1 MRTENYK
8 VGEIVELRIPNE
20 DTTKKGVI
28 VDITF
33 VGESDYLDDSDYAV
47 IVYTNNMLYKAC
59 YTENICGLCGQG
71 DDYNLKHS
79 YSSLA
84 YCKDLIKCSIPEYDK
99 LLGQD
104 TIYNKEYNIGDIV
117 DITVPDVGSIKGVIL
132 HVYKENNTN
141 DKSKGDNSEDITRQF
156 VTYHCAVYANSC
168 VYEIRF
174 STHSVKY
181 FYCGFPPYDGEIIGR
196 ETKIS
201 EYYTQF
207 NPKYVRT
214 IAENCTIPKYDE
226 LLK

>member
-20 DTTKKGVI
+20 DTTKKGII

-33 VGESDYLDDSDYAV
+33 IHDSNHLGENDYLA
-47 IVYTNNMLYKAC
+47 IVYANNMLYKTC
-59 YTENICGLCGQG
+59 YTKSTCGQ
-71 DDYNLKHS
+71 DNNCDLEYLYSNLT
-79 YSSLA
+79 
-84 YCKDLIKCSIPEYDK
+84 YCKDLTKCSIPEYDK

-117 DITVPDVGSIKGVIL
+117 DITIPDVGSIKGVIL
-132 HVYKENNTN
+132 HVYKESTN
-141 DKSKGDNSEDITRQF
+141 DKSKSDNGEDITRQF
-156 VTYHCAVYANSC
+156 VTYHCAVYANNC

>member
-8 VGEIVELRIPNE
+8 VGEIVELKIPNE
-20 DTTKKGVI
+20 DTTKKGII
-28 VDITF
+28 VDITSI
-33 VGESDYLDDSDYAV
+33 GNSDHLSDNNYLA
-47 IVYTNNMLYKAC
+47 IVYANNMLYKAC
-59 YTENICGLCGQG
+59 YTKSICGQG
-71 DDYNLKHS
+71 DDCDLEYS
-79 YSSLA
+79 YSNLA

-99 LLGQD
+99 LLGQN

-141 DKSKGDNSEDITRQF
+141 DKSKGDNGEDITRQF
-156 VTYHCAVYANSC
+156 VTYHCAVYANNC

>member
-20 DTTKKGVI
+20 DATKKGII

-33 VGESDYLDDSDYAV
+33 IGDSNNLGDSNYIA
-47 IVYTNNMLYKAC
+47 IVYTNNMLYKAY
-59 YTENICGLCGQG
+59 YTESICDLE
-71 DDYNLKHS
+71 YS
-79 YSSLA
+79 YSNLE
-84 YCKDLIKCSIPEYDK
+84 YCKDLTKCSMPEYDK
-99 LLGQD
+99 LLGQG
-104 TIYNKEYNIGDIV
+104 TIYNKEYNIEDIV

-132 HVYKENNTN
+132 HVYKESTN
-141 DKSKGDNSEDITRQF
+141 DKSKSDNGEDITRQF
-156 VTYHCAVYANSC
+156 VTYHCAVYANNC

>member
-20 DTTKKGVI
+20 DTTKKGII

-33 VGESDYLDDSDYAV
+33 VGESDYLGDSDYAA
-47 IVYTNNMLYKAC
+47 IVYANNMLYKAS
-59 YTENICGLCGQG
+59 YTESICGQ
-71 DDYNLKHS
+71 DDNCDLEYS
-79 YSSLA
+79 YSNLE
-84 YCKDLIKCSIPEYDK
+84 YCEDLIKCSIPEYDK
-99 LLGQD
+99 LLGQN

-132 HVYKENNTN
+132 HVYKESTN
-141 DKSKGDNSEDITRQF
+141 DKSKGDNGEDITRQLI
-156 VTYHCAVYANSC
+156 TYHCAVYANSC

-174 STHSVKY
+174 LTHSIKH

>member
-8 VGEIVELRIPNE
+8 VGEIVKLRIPNE
-20 DTTKKGVI
+20 DTTKKGII

-33 VGESDYLDDSDYAV
+33 IGDSNHLGDSNYIA
-47 IVYTNNMLYKAC
+47 IVYTNNMLYKAY
-59 YTENICGLCGQG
+59 YTESICDLE
-71 DDYNLKHS
+71 YS
-79 YSSLA
+79 YSNLT

-99 LLGQD
+99 LLGQH

-117 DITVPDVGSIKGVIL
+117 DITIPDVGSIKGVIL
-132 HVYKENNTN
+132 HVYKESTN
-141 DKSKGDNSEDITRQF
+141 DKSKGDNGEDITRQLI
-156 VTYHCAVYANSC
+156 TYHCAVYANSC

-174 STHSVKY
+174 LTHSIKH

-207 NPKYVRT
+207 KPKYVRT
-214 IAENCTIPKYDE
+214 IVENCTIPKYDE

>member
-20 DTTKKGVI
+20 DTTKKGII

-33 VGESDYLDDSDYAV
+33 VSESDYLGDSDYAA

-59 YTENICGLCGQG
+59 YTESICGQ
-71 DDYNLKHS
+71 DDNCDLEYS
-79 YSSLA
+79 YSNLA

-117 DITVPDVGSIKGVIL
+117 DITIPDVGSIKGVIL
-132 HVYKENNTN
+132 NVYKENTN
-141 DKSKGDNSEDITRQF
+141 DKSKGDNGEDITRQLI
-156 VTYHCAVYANSC
+156 TYHCTVYANSC
-168 VYEIRF
+168 IYEIRF
-174 STHSVKY
+174 LTHYIKH

>member
-1 MRTENYK
+1 
-8 VGEIVELRIPNE
+8 
-20 DTTKKGVI
+20 
-28 VDITF
+28 
-33 VGESDYLDDSDYAV
+33 
-47 IVYTNNMLYKAC
+47 MLYKAC
-59 YTENICGLCGQG
+59 YTKSICGQG
-71 DDYNLKHS
+71 DGCDLEYS
-79 YSSLA
+79 YSNLA
-84 YCKDLIKCSIPEYDK
+84 YCKVLTKCSIPEYDK

-104 TIYNKEYNIGDIV
+104 TIYNKEYNIEDIV

-141 DKSKGDNSEDITRQF
+141 DKSKGDNGEDITRQLI
-156 VTYHCAVYANSC
+156 TYHCAVYANSC
-168 VYEIRF
+168 IYEIRF
-174 STHSVKY
+174 LTHSIKH

>member
-20 DTTKKGVI
+20 DTAKKGII

-33 VGESDYLDDSDYAV
+33 VGESDYLGDSDYAA
-47 IVYTNNMLYKAC
+47 IVYANNMLYKAC
-59 YTENICGLCGQG
+59 YTESICGQ
-71 DDYNLKHS
+71 DDGCDLVYS
-79 YSSLA
+79 YSNLE
-84 YCKDLIKCSIPEYDK
+84 YCEDLTKCSIPEYDK

-104 TIYNKEYNIGDIV
+104 TMYNKEYNIEDIV

-132 HVYKENNTN
+132 HVYKESTN
-141 DKSKGDNSEDITRQF
+141 DKSKGDNGEDITRQV

-174 STHSVKY
+174 LTHSIKH

-207 NPKYVRT
+207 KPKYVRT

>member
-20 DTTKKGVI
+20 DTTKKGII

-33 VGESDYLDDSDYAV
+33 IGDSNNLGDSNYIA
-47 IVYTNNMLYKAC
+47 IVYTNNMLYKAY
-59 YTENICGLCGQG
+59 YTESICDLE
-71 DDYNLKHS
+71 YS
-79 YSSLA
+79 YSNLE
-84 YCKDLIKCSIPEYDK
+84 YCKDLTKCSIPEYDK
-99 LLGQD
+99 LLGQG

-132 HVYKENNTN
+132 HVYKESTN
-141 DKSKGDNSEDITRQF
+141 DKSKSDNGEDITRQF
-156 VTYHCAVYANSC
+156 VTYHCAVYANNC

>member
-20 DTTKKGVI
+20 DTTKKGII

-33 VGESDYLDDSDYAV
+33 VGDSDCLGDSNYIV
-47 IVYTNNMLYKAC
+47 IVYTNNMLYKAY
-59 YTENICGLCGQG
+59 YTESICDLE
-71 DDYNLKHS
+71 YS
-79 YSSLA
+79 YSNLE
-84 YCKDLIKCSIPEYDK
+84 YCKDLTKCSIPEYDK

-132 HVYKENNTN
+132 HVYKESTN
-141 DKSKGDNSEDITRQF
+141 DKSKGDNGEDITRQLI
-156 VTYHCAVYANSC
+156 TYHCAVYANSC
-168 VYEIRF
+168 IYEIRF
-174 STHSVKY
+174 LTHSIKH

-207 NPKYVRT
+207 KPKYVRT

>member
-8 VGEIVELRIPNE
+8 VGEIAELRIPNE
-20 DTTKKGVI
+20 DTTKKGII

-33 VGESDYLDDSDYAV
+33 IGDSNNLGDSNYIA
-47 IVYTNNMLYKAC
+47 IVYTNNMLYKAY
-59 YTENICGLCGQG
+59 YTESICDLE
-71 DDYNLKHS
+71 YS
-79 YSSLA
+79 YSNLT
-84 YCKDLIKCSIPEYDK
+84 YCKDLTKCSMPEYDK

-117 DITVPDVGSIKGVIL
+117 DITIPDVGSIKGVIL
-132 HVYKENNTN
+132 HVYKESTN
-141 DKSKGDNSEDITRQF
+141 DKSKSDNGEDVTRQF

-168 VYEIRF
+168 IYEIRF

>member
-20 DTTKKGVI
+20 DTTKKGII

-33 VGESDYLDDSDYAV
+33 IGDSNNLGDSNYIA
-47 IVYTNNMLYKAC
+47 IVYTNNMLYKAY
-59 YTENICGLCGQG
+59 YTESICDLE
-71 DDYNLKHS
+71 YS
-79 YSSLA
+79 YSNLE
-84 YCKDLIKCSIPEYDK
+84 YCEDLTKCSIPEYDK

-132 HVYKENNTN
+132 HVYKESTN
-141 DKSKGDNSEDITRQF
+141 DKSKSDNGEDVTRQF
-156 VTYHCAVYANSC
+156 VTYHCAVYANNC
-168 VYEIRF
+168 IYEIRF

>member
-20 DTTKKGVI
+20 DTTKKGII

-33 VGESDYLDDSDYAV
+33 VGESDYLGDNDYTA
-47 IVYTNNMLYKAC
+47 IVYTNNMLYKAY
-59 YTENICGLCGQG
+59 YTESICDLE
-71 DDYNLKHS
+71 YS
-79 YSSLA
+79 YSNLE
-84 YCKDLIKCSIPEYDK
+84 YCKDLTKCSIPEYDK
-99 LLGQD
+99 LLGQG
-104 TIYNKEYNIGDIV
+104 TIYNKEYNIEDIV

-132 HVYKENNTN
+132 HVYKESTN
-141 DKSKGDNSEDITRQF
+141 DKSKSDNGEDVTRQF
-156 VTYHCAVYANSC
+156 VTYHCAVYANNC

>member
-20 DTTKKGVI
+20 DTTKKGII

-33 VGESDYLDDSDYAV
+33 VGESDYLGDSDYAA
-47 IVYTNNMLYKAC
+47 IVYANNMLYKTC
-59 YTENICGLCGQG
+59 YTESICGQ
-71 DDYNLKHS
+71 DDNCDLEYS
-79 YSSLA
+79 YSNLE
-84 YCKDLIKCSIPEYDK
+84 YCEDLIKCSIPEYDK

-117 DITVPDVGSIKGVIL
+117 DITIPDVGSIKGVIL
-132 HVYKENNTN
+132 HVYKESTN
-141 DKSKGDNSEDITRQF
+141 DKSKGDNGEDITRQLI
-156 VTYHCAVYANSC
+156 TYHCAVYANSC

-174 STHSVKY
+174 ITHSIKH

-214 IAENCTIPKYDE
+214 IVENCTIPKYNE

>member
-8 VGEIVELRIPNE
+8 VGEVVELRIPIE
-20 DTTKKGVI
+20 ATIKKGII
-28 VDITF
+28 VDITSI
-33 VGESDYLDDSDYAV
+33 GNSDPLGDNDYLA
-47 IVYTNNMLYKAC
+47 IIYTNNMLYKAC
-59 YTENICGLCGQG
+59 YTKSICGQG
-71 DDYNLKHS
+71 DDCNLEYS
-79 YSSLA
+79 YSSLI
-84 YCKDLIKCSIPEYDK
+84 YCKDLTKCSIPEYDK

-117 DITVPDVGSIKGVIL
+117 DITIPDVGSIKGVIL
-132 HVYKENNTN
+132 HVYKESTN
-141 DKSKGDNSEDITRQF
+141 DKSKGDNGEDITRQF
-156 VTYHCAVYANSC
+156 VTYHCAVYANSY

-174 STHSVKY
+174 STHSIKH

>member
-20 DTTKKGVI
+20 DTTKKGII

-33 VGESDYLDDSDYAV
+33 IGDSNHLGDSNYIA
-47 IVYTNNMLYKAC
+47 IVYTNNMLYKAY
-59 YTENICGLCGQG
+59 YTESICDLE
-71 DDYNLKHS
+71 YS
-79 YSSLA
+79 YSNLE
-84 YCKDLIKCSIPEYDK
+84 YCKDLTKCSMPEYDK

-117 DITVPDVGSIKGVIL
+117 DITIPDVGSIKGVIL
-132 HVYKENNTN
+132 HVYKESTN
-141 DKSKGDNSEDITRQF
+141 DKSKSDNGEDITRQF
-156 VTYHCAVYANSC
+156 VTYHCAVYANNC

>member
-20 DTTKKGVI
+20 DTTKKGII

-33 VGESDYLDDSDYAV
+33 VGESDYLGDSDYAA
-47 IVYTNNMLYKAC
+47 IVYTNNMLYKAY
-59 YTENICGLCGQG
+59 YTESICDLE
-71 DDYNLKHS
+71 YS
-79 YSSLA
+79 YSNLE
-84 YCKDLIKCSIPEYDK
+84 YCKDLTKCSMPEYDK
-99 LLGQD
+99 LLGQG

-132 HVYKENNTN
+132 HVYKESTN
-141 DKSKGDNSEDITRQF
+141 DKSKGDNGEDITRQF
-156 VTYHCAVYANSC
+156 VTYHCAVYANNC

>member
-20 DTTKKGVI
+20 DTTKKGII

-33 VGESDYLDDSDYAV
+33 VGDSDCLGDSNYIV
-47 IVYTNNMLYKAC
+47 IVYTNNMLYKAY
-59 YTENICGLCGQG
+59 YTESICDLE
-71 DDYNLKHS
+71 YS
-79 YSSLA
+79 YSNLE
-84 YCKDLIKCSIPEYDK
+84 YCKDLTKCSIPEYDK
-99 LLGQD
+99 LLGQH

-117 DITVPDVGSIKGVIL
+117 DITIPDVGSIKGVIL
-132 HVYKENNTN
+132 HVYKESTK
-141 DKSKGDNSEDITRQF
+141 DKSKGDNGEDITRQLI
-156 VTYHCAVYANSC
+156 TYHCAVYANSC

-174 STHSVKY
+174 ITHSIKH

>member
-20 DTTKKGVI
+20 DTTKKGII

-33 VGESDYLDDSDYAV
+33 VGDSNHLGDSNYIA
-47 IVYTNNMLYKAC
+47 IVYTNNMLYKAY
-59 YTENICGLCGQG
+59 YTESIC
-71 DDYNLKHS
+71 NLEYS
-79 YSSLA
+79 YSNLE
-84 YCKDLIKCSIPEYDK
+84 YCKDLTKCSIPEYDK

-117 DITVPDVGSIKGVIL
+117 DITIPDVGSIKGVIL
-132 HVYKENNTN
+132 HVYKEGTN
-141 DKSKGDNSEDITRQF
+141 DKSKSDNGEDVTRQF
-156 VTYHCAVYANSC
+156 VTYHCAVYANNC

>member
-20 DTTKKGVI
+20 DTTKKGII

-33 VGESDYLDDSDYAV
+33 VGDSDYLGDSNYIA
-47 IVYTNNMLYKAC
+47 IVYTNNMLYKAY
-59 YTENICGLCGQG
+59 YTESICDLE
-71 DDYNLKHS
+71 YS
-79 YSSLA
+79 YSNLE
-84 YCKDLIKCSIPEYDK
+84 YCKDLTKCSIPEYDK

-117 DITVPDVGSIKGVIL
+117 DITIPEVGSIKGVIL
-132 HVYKENNTN
+132 HVYKESTN
-141 DKSKGDNSEDITRQF
+141 DKSKGDNGEDITRQF

-168 VYEIRF
+168 IYEIRF
-174 STHSVKY
+174 STHSIKH

>member
-20 DTTKKGVI
+20 DTTKKGII

-33 VGESDYLDDSDYAV
+33 VGESDYLGDSDYAA
-47 IVYTNNMLYKAC
+47 IVYTNNMLYKAY
-59 YTENICGLCGQG
+59 YTESICDLE
-71 DDYNLKHS
+71 YS
-79 YSSLA
+79 YSNLE
-84 YCKDLIKCSIPEYDK
+84 YCEDLTKCSMPEYDK

-132 HVYKENNTN
+132 HVYKESTN
-141 DKSKGDNSEDITRQF
+141 DKSKSDNGEDITRQF
-156 VTYHCAVYANSC
+156 VTYHCAVYANNC

>member
-8 VGEIVELRIPNE
+8 VREIVELRIPNE
-20 DTTKKGVI
+20 NTTKKGII
-28 VDITF
+28 VDIIF
-33 VGESDYLDDSDYAV
+33 IGKLNYLGDNYYFA
-47 IVYTNNMLYKAC
+47 IVYTNNMLYKAY
-59 YTENICGLCGQG
+59 YTESICEQG
-71 DDYNLKHS
+71 NDCDLEYS
-79 YSSLA
+79 YSNLA
-84 YCKDLIKCSIPEYDK
+84 NCKVLTKCSIPEYDK

-117 DITVPDVGSIKGVIL
+117 DITIPDVGSIKGVIL

-141 DKSKGDNSEDITRQF
+141 DKSKGDNGEDITRQF
-156 VTYHCAVYANSC
+156 VTYHCAVYANNC
-168 VYEIRF
+168 IYEIRF
-174 STHSVKY
+174 STHSIKH

>member
-20 DTTKKGVI
+20 DTTKKGII

-33 VGESDYLDDSDYAV
+33 VGESDYLGDSNYIAV
-47 IVYTNNMLYKAC
+47 VYTNNMLYKAY
-59 YTENICGLCGQG
+59 YTESICDLE
-71 DDYNLKHS
+71 YS
-79 YSSLA
+79 YSNLE
-84 YCKDLIKCSIPEYDK
+84 YCKDLTKCSIPEYDK
-99 LLGQD
+99 LLGQG
-104 TIYNKEYNIGDIV
+104 TIYNKEYNIEDIV

-132 HVYKENNTN
+132 HVYKESTN
-141 DKSKGDNSEDITRQF
+141 DKSKSDNGEDVTRQF
-156 VTYHCAVYANSC
+156 VTYHCAVYANNC
-168 VYEIRF
+168 IYEIRF

>member
-20 DTTKKGVI
+20 DTTKKGII

-33 VGESDYLDDSDYAV
+33 VGESDYLGDSDYAA

-59 YTENICGLCGQG
+59 YTESICGQ
-71 DDYNLKHS
+71 DDNCDLEYS
-79 YSSLA
+79 YSNLE
-84 YCKDLIKCSIPEYDK
+84 YCEDLIKCSIPEYDK
-99 LLGQD
+99 LLGQH

-117 DITVPDVGSIKGVIL
+117 DITVPKVGSIKGVIL
-132 HVYKENNTN
+132 HVYKESTN
-141 DKSKGDNSEDITRQF
+141 DKSKGDNGEDITRQLI
-156 VTYHCAVYANSC
+156 TYHCAVYANSC
-168 VYEIRF
+168 IYEIRF
-174 STHSVKY
+174 ITHSIKH

-207 NPKYVRT
+207 KPKYVRT
-214 IAENCTIPKYDE
+214 IIENCTIPKYDE

>member
-20 DTTKKGVI
+20 STTKKGII

-33 VGESDYLDDSDYAV
+33 VGDSDYLGDSNYIA
-47 IVYTNNMLYKAC
+47 IVYTNNMLYKAY
-59 YTENICGLCGQG
+59 YTESICDLE
-71 DDYNLKHS
+71 YSYSNLK
-79 YSSLA
+79 
-84 YCKDLIKCSIPEYDK
+84 YCKDLTKCNMPEYDK

-117 DITVPDVGSIKGVIL
+117 DITIPDVGSIKGVIL
-132 HVYKENNTN
+132 HVHKENNTN
-141 DKSKGDNSEDITRQF
+141 DKSKGDNGEDITRQF

-174 STHSVKY
+174 MTHSIKH

>member
-20 DTTKKGVI
+20 DTTKKGII

-33 VGESDYLDDSDYAV
+33 IGESDNLGDNDYLA
-47 IVYTNNMLYKAC
+47 IVYADNMLYKAC
-59 YTENICGLCGQG
+59 YTESICGQG
-71 DDYNLKHS
+71 DDWEPEYS
-79 YSSLA
+79 YSNLI
-84 YCKDLIKCSIPEYDK
+84 YCKDLTKCSIPEYDK

-117 DITVPDVGSIKGVIL
+117 DITIPDVGSIKGVIL

-141 DKSKGDNSEDITRQF
+141 DKSKGDNGEDITRQF
-156 VTYHCAVYANSC
+156 VTYHCAVYANNC

>member
-8 VGEIVELRIPNE
+8 VGEIAELRIPNE
-20 DTTKKGVI
+20 DTTKKGII

-33 VGESDYLDDSDYAV
+33 IGDSNHLGDSNYIA
-47 IVYTNNMLYKAC
+47 IVYTNNMLYKAY
-59 YTENICGLCGQG
+59 YTESICDLE
-71 DDYNLKHS
+71 YS
-79 YSSLA
+79 YSNLE
-84 YCKDLIKCSIPEYDK
+84 YCEDLTKCSIPEYDK
-99 LLGQD
+99 LLGQG
-104 TIYNKEYNIGDIV
+104 TIYNKEYNIEDIV

-132 HVYKENNTN
+132 HVYKESTN
-141 DKSKGDNSEDITRQF
+141 DKSKSDNGEDITRQF
-156 VTYHCAVYANSC
+156 VTYHCAVYANNC
-168 VYEIRF
+168 IYEIRF
-174 STHSVKY
+174 STHSIKH

-214 IAENCTIPKYDE
+214 IAEDCTIPKYDE

>member
-20 DTTKKGVI
+20 DTTKKGII

-33 VGESDYLDDSDYAV
+33 IGNSNHLGDSNYIA

-59 YTENICGLCGQG
+59 YTESICGQ
-71 DDYNLKHS
+71 DDNCDLEYS
-79 YSSLA
+79 YSNLE
-84 YCKDLIKCSIPEYDK
+84 YCEDLIKCSIPEYDK

-104 TIYNKEYNIGDIV
+104 TIYNKEYNIEDIV

-132 HVYKENNTN
+132 HVYKESTN
-141 DKSKGDNSEDITRQF
+141 DKSKSDNGEDITRQF
-156 VTYHCAVYANSC
+156 VTYHCAVYANNC

-214 IAENCTIPKYDE
+214 IAENCIIPKYDE

>member
-20 DTTKKGVI
+20 DTTKKGII

-33 VGESDYLDDSDYAV
+33 VGDSDYLGDSNYIA
-47 IVYTNNMLYKAC
+47 IVYTDNMLYKAY
-59 YTENICGLCGQG
+59 YTESICDLE
-71 DDYNLKHS
+71 YSYSNLK
-79 YSSLA
+79 
-84 YCKDLIKCSIPEYDK
+84 YCKDLTKCSMPEYNK

-141 DKSKGDNSEDITRQF
+141 DKSKGDNGEDITRQF
-156 VTYHCAVYANSC
+156 VTYHCAVYANNC

-174 STHSVKY
+174 STHYVKY

>member
-8 VGEIVELRIPNE
+8 VGEIVELKIPNE
-20 DTTKKGVI
+20 DTTKKGII

-33 VGESDYLDDSDYAV
+33 VGESDYLGDSDYAA
-47 IVYTNNMLYKAC
+47 IVYANNMLYKAC
-59 YTENICGLCGQG
+59 YTESICGQG
-71 DDYNLKHS
+71 DDCDLEYS
-79 YSSLA
+79 YSNLE
-84 YCKDLIKCSIPEYDK
+84 YCEDLIKCSIPEYDK
-99 LLGQD
+99 LLGQN

-141 DKSKGDNSEDITRQF
+141 DKSKGDNGEDITRQLI
-156 VTYHCAVYANSC
+156 TYHCAVYANSC
-168 VYEIRF
+168 IYEIRF
-174 STHSVKY
+174 LTHSIKH

>member
-20 DTTKKGVI
+20 DTTKKGII

-33 VGESDYLDDSDYAV
+33 VGDSDYLGDSDYAA
-47 IVYTNNMLYKAC
+47 IVYTNNMLYKTC
-59 YTENICGLCGQG
+59 YIESICGQG
-71 DDYNLKHS
+71 DNCDFEYSYSNLK
-79 YSSLA
+79 
-84 YCKDLIKCSIPEYDK
+84 YCKDLTKCSMPEYNK

-141 DKSKGDNSEDITRQF
+141 DKSKGDNGEDITRQF
-156 VTYHCAVYANSC
+156 VTYHCAVYANNC

>member
-20 DTTKKGVI
+20 DTTKKGII

-33 VGESDYLDDSDYAV
+33 IHDSNHLGENDYLA
-47 IVYTNNMLYKAC
+47 IVYANNMLYKEY
-59 YTENICGLCGQG
+59 YTESICDLE
-71 DDYNLKHS
+71 YS
-79 YSSLA
+79 YSNLE
-84 YCKDLIKCSIPEYDK
+84 YCEDLIKCSIPEYDK
-99 LLGQD
+99 LLGQN
-104 TIYNKEYNIGDIV
+104 TIYNKEYNIEDIV

-132 HVYKENNTN
+132 HVYKESTN
-141 DKSKGDNSEDITRQF
+141 DKSKSDNGEDITRQF
-156 VTYHCAVYANSC
+156 VTYHCAVYANNC

-174 STHSVKY
+174 LTHSIKH

>member
-20 DTTKKGVI
+20 STTKKGII

-33 VGESDYLDDSDYAV
+33 VGDSDYLGDSNYIA
-47 IVYTNNMLYKAC
+47 IVYTDNMLYKAY
-59 YTENICGLCGQG
+59 YTESICDLE
-71 DDYNLKHS
+71 YSYSNLK
-79 YSSLA
+79 
-84 YCKDLIKCSIPEYDK
+84 YCKDLTKCSMPEYNK

-141 DKSKGDNSEDITRQF
+141 DKSKGDNGEDITRQLI
-156 VTYHCAVYANSC
+156 TYHCTVYANSC
-168 VYEIRF
+168 IYEIRF
-174 STHSVKY
+174 LTHSIKH
-181 FYCGFPPYDGEIIGR
+181 FYCGFPPYDEEIIGR
-196 ETKIS
+196 EIKIS

>member
-20 DTTKKGVI
+20 DTTKKGII

-33 VGESDYLDDSDYAV
+33 VGESDYLGDSDYAA

-59 YTENICGLCGQG
+59 YTESICGQG
-71 DDYNLKHS
+71 DDCDLKYS
-79 YSSLA
+79 YSNIE
-84 YCKDLIKCSIPEYDK
+84 YCEDLIKCSIPEYDK
-99 LLGQD
+99 LLGQH

-132 HVYKENNTN
+132 HVYKESTN
-141 DKSKGDNSEDITRQF
+141 DKSKGDNGEDITRQF

-168 VYEIRF
+168 IYEIRF
-174 STHSVKY
+174 STHSIKH

>member
-20 DTTKKGVI
+20 DTTKKGII

-33 VGESDYLDDSDYAV
+33 VGDSNHLGDSNYIA
-47 IVYTNNMLYKAC
+47 IVYTNNMLYKAY
-59 YTENICGLCGQG
+59 YTESICDLE
-71 DDYNLKHS
+71 YSYSNLK
-79 YSSLA
+79 
-84 YCKDLIKCSIPEYDK
+84 YCKDLTKCSMPEYDK

-117 DITVPDVGSIKGVIL
+117 DITIPDVGSIKGVIL
-132 HVYKENNTN
+132 HVYKESTN
-141 DKSKGDNSEDITRQF
+141 DKSKGDNGEDITRQF
-156 VTYHCAVYANSC
+156 VTYHCAVYANNC

-174 STHSVKY
+174 SIHSVKY

-214 IAENCTIPKYDE
+214 ITENCTIPKYDE
-226 LLK
+226 LLKQ

>member
-20 DTTKKGVI
+20 DTTKKGII

-33 VGESDYLDDSDYAV
+33 VGESDYLGDSDYAV

-59 YTENICGLCGQG
+59 YTESICGQ
-71 DDYNLKHS
+71 DDNCDLEYS
-79 YSSLA
+79 YSNLA

-104 TIYNKEYNIGDIV
+104 TIYNKEYNIEDIV
-117 DITVPDVGSIKGVIL
+117 DITVPNVGSIKGVIL
-132 HVYKENNTN
+132 HVYKESTK
-141 DKSKGDNSEDITRQF
+141 DKSKGDNGEDITRQLI
-156 VTYHCAVYANSC
+156 TYHCAVYANSC

-174 STHSVKY
+174 STHSIKH

-214 IAENCTIPKYDE
+214 IVENCTIPKYDE

>member
-20 DTTKKGVI
+20 DTTKKGII

-33 VGESDYLDDSDYAV
+33 IGDSNHLGDSNYIA
-47 IVYTNNMLYKAC
+47 IVYTNNMLYKAY
-59 YTENICGLCGQG
+59 YTESICDLE
-71 DDYNLKHS
+71 YS
-79 YSSLA
+79 YSNLE
-84 YCKDLIKCSIPEYDK
+84 YCKDLTKCSMPEYDK

-132 HVYKENNTN
+132 HVYKESTN
-141 DKSKGDNSEDITRQF
+141 DKSKSDNGEDVTRQF
-156 VTYHCAVYANSC
+156 VTYHCAVYANNC

>member
-20 DTTKKGVI
+20 DTTKKGII

-33 VGESDYLDDSDYAV
+33 VGESDYLGDSDYAA

-59 YTENICGLCGQG
+59 YTESICGQG
-71 DDYNLKHS
+71 DDCDLEYS
-79 YSSLA
+79 YSNLE
-84 YCKDLIKCSIPEYDK
+84 YCEDLTKCSIPEYDK

-132 HVYKENNTN
+132 HVYKESTN
-141 DKSKGDNSEDITRQF
+141 DKSKGDNGEDITRQLI
-156 VTYHCAVYANSC
+156 TYHCAVYANSC

-174 STHSVKY
+174 LTHSIKH

-207 NPKYVRT
+207 KPKYVRT
-214 IAENCTIPKYDE
+214 ITENCTIPKYDE

>member
-20 DTTKKGVI
+20 DTTKKGII

-33 VGESDYLDDSDYAV
+33 IGDSNHLGDSNYIA
-47 IVYTNNMLYKAC
+47 IVYTNNMLYKAY
-59 YTENICGLCGQG
+59 YTESICDLE
-71 DDYNLKHS
+71 YS
-79 YSSLA
+79 YSNLE
-84 YCKDLIKCSIPEYDK
+84 YCKDLTKCSMPEYDK

-117 DITVPDVGSIKGVIL
+117 DITIPNVGSIKGVIL
-132 HVYKENNTN
+132 HVYKESTN
-141 DKSKGDNSEDITRQF
+141 DKSKSDNGEDITRQF
-156 VTYHCAVYANSC
+156 VTYHCAVYANNC

>member
-20 DTTKKGVI
+20 DTTKKGII

-33 VGESDYLDDSDYAV
+33 VGESDYLGDSDYAA
-47 IVYTNNMLYKAC
+47 IVYTNNMLYKAY
-59 YTENICGLCGQG
+59 YTESICDLE
-71 DDYNLKHS
+71 YS
-79 YSSLA
+79 YSNLE
-84 YCKDLIKCSIPEYDK
+84 YCEDLTKCSMPEYDK

-117 DITVPDVGSIKGVIL
+117 DITIPDVGSIKGVIL
-132 HVYKENNTN
+132 HVYKESTN
-141 DKSKGDNSEDITRQF
+141 DKSKDDNGEDITRQF
-156 VTYHCAVYANSC
+156 VTYHCAVYANNC